1 WFACLARDTAAAS
14 EADPVSLVLVG
25 TSVAGRPFAGRLAA
39 GQAVAVATGALV
51 PDGADAV
58 LGVEHARAD
67 AGAVSASRPAWTRP
81 ALPPAQDL
89 RRGTT
94 YLRRGTRLTSAAV
107 GLAAAMGHPT
117 VRVARRPRVV
127 ILSTGDEVVP
137 PGRPLTAGQVYDANG
152 AA

>member
-1 WFACLARDTAAAS
+1 
-14 EADPVSLVLVG
+14 
-25 TSVAGRPFAGRLAA
+25 
-39 GQAVAVATGALV
+39 
-51 PDGADAV
+51 
-58 LGVEHARAD
+58 ARAD
-67 AGAVSASRPAWTRP
+67 AGTVSVSRPADTRAVRP
-81 ALPPAQDL
+81 MAQDL

-117 VRVARRPRVV
+117 VRVARLPRVV

-152 AA
+152 AALAALATAAGCEVTLVEHVPDDDDALALALGGVPGSESQHDPVENSGCLSSGARD